1 MKPKI
6 AKRNFATFLLY
17 TLCFFLLWEWLRPV
31 QQLTDT
37 GNFGIFLGF
46 VTLALILAFLK
57 VLLVV
62 KWSIKIVYILAML
75 HFVYYEDTIFQF
87 AWLGSFFTDLIRN
100 LALVWNGDLMN
111 LSDSFRTLLFFILL
125 WVMTYLI
132 HYWLMKTRRILLF
145 FFMTIVFIT
154 VLDTFTP
161 YDGDMAV
168 VRSVI
173 VGFLIMGMLT
183 FYRLVE
189 KENIHIKDL
198 PARYWMV
205 PIVGMIAGSLM
216 IGYAAPKA
224 DPIWPDPVP
233 TFLLSEN
240 GNGGAGARRAGY
252 GSDDS
257 NLGGPF
263 TGDNS
268 VVFTAEMEQRHYW
281 KVETKDQY
289 TGKGWSVHIPEDQM
303 IDEDSFIDFSE
314 SSQIPMRSFFTE
326 DSEETRS
333 STVYNQ
339 LDYGHIPY
347 PHGVVRIEAEDFYL
361 YRLSQLTERISSFKD
376 RKAEAPSS
384 YTVHYKVPSFQ
395 VEALQNGAPSEDD
408 YFKNVILNNYTQLP
422 DNLPDSVKE
431 LALEIT
437 EGEENWYDKVQA
449 VENYFQSNGYVYD
462 QVNVGTP
469 AEGEDYVA
477 QFLFETKR
485 GYCDNFST
493 SMAVLLR
500 TLDIPT
506 RWVKG
511 YTSGDYVRTL
521 ESGNRLYEVTNNN
534 AHSWVE
540 VYFPEVGWVPFEPTK
555 GFSNNIAFRSETT
568 TVSTVDTEET
578 QEAEEVNAP
587 VPAQSELEEEGSP
600 TNFTKNISDT
610 WKGNVGSFLKSQ
622 YKGYIILGILIIITG
637 VYLTRGRWF
646 PRYYML
652 VYNSAKDD
660 QQFPSAYL
668 ALLKQLDRFGLK
680 RKSGQTLKEFAREVD
695 SQLSGREMRF
705 LTEYYEQFL
714 YRGDLKEGTWSETK
728 DAWEELMKKIAT

>member
-1 MKPKI
+1 MKPQKGQ
-6 AKRNFATFLLY
+6 RNFTTFLLY

-31 QQLTDT
+31 QHLTDT

-46 VTLALILAFLK
+46 IILALVLSFLK
-57 VLLVV
+57 VLPVV
-62 KWSIKIVYILAML
+62 KWSIKIVYILSMIQ
-75 HFVYYEDTIFQF
+75 FVYYGGTIFHF
-87 AWLGSFFTDLIRN
+87 AWIGAFFNDFIRN
-100 LALVWNGDLMN
+100 VALVWNGDLMN
-111 LSDSFRTLLFFILL
+111 LSDSFRTFLFFTLL
-125 WVMTYLI
+125 WIMAYLI
-132 HYWLMKTRRILLF
+132 HYWLMRTRRILLF

-154 VLDTFTP
+154 ALDTFTP

-173 VGFLIMGMLT
+173 VGFLIMGILT

-189 KENIHIKDL
+189 KEDLHLKDL
-198 PARYWMV
+198 PARYWMM
-205 PIVGMIAGSLM
+205 PIIGMIAASLL
-216 IGYAAPKA
+216 IGYAAPKS

-240 GNGGAGARRAGY
+240 GDGGSGARRAGY

-263 TGDNS
+263 IGDNS

-281 KVETKDQY
+281 KVETKDLY
-289 TGKGWSVHIPEDQM
+289 TGKGWNVQIQDDQM
-303 IDEDSFIDFSE
+303 IDENSFVDFSE
-314 SSQIPMRSFFTE
+314 NSHIPMSSFYTE
-326 DSEETRS
+326 DSEDTRS
-333 STVYNQ
+333 STVFNQ

-347 PHGVVRIEAEDFYL
+347 PHGLVKVEADEFYL
-361 YRLSQLTERISSFKD
+361 YRLSMLTERISSFKD
-376 RKAEAPSS
+376 LKPEAPPS

-395 VEALQNGAPSEDD
+395 VETLQNGSPSEDE
-408 YFKNVILNNYTQLP
+408 YFKDFILNNYTQLP
-422 DNLPDSVKE
+422 DDLPHRIRE

-437 EGEENWYDKVQA
+437 EGEENWFDKVRA
-449 VENYFQSNGYVYD
+449 VESYFQTNGYVYD
-462 QVNVGTP
+462 QVNVATP
-469 AEGEDYVA
+469 AEGQDYVA
-477 QFLFETKR
+477 QFLFDTKR

-511 YTSGDYVRTL
+511 YTSGEYVRTL
-521 ESGNRLYEVTNNN
+521 ESGNRLYEITNNN

-540 VYFPEVGWVPFEPTK
+540 VYFPEVGWVPFEPTN
-555 GFSNNIAFRSETT
+555 GFSDNAAFRSETT
-568 TVSTVDTEET
+568 TTSTVDRQET

-587 VPAQSELEEEGSP
+587 IPDQPEIEEAGGQS
-600 TNFTKNISDT
+600 NFTKNIS
-610 WKGNVGSFLKSQ
+610 GNIGSFFKTQ
-622 YKGYIILGILIIITG
+622 YKGYILLGILVIMAV
-637 VYLTRGRWF
+637 VYLTRRKWF
-646 PRYYML
+646 PRYYMF
-652 VYNSAKDD
+652 VYKSSKDD
-660 QQFPSAYL
+660 QQFPAAYL
-668 ALLKQLDRFGLK
+668 ALLRQLERFGLK

-705 LTEYYEQFL
+705 LTERYEQFL